1 VPGIIYDFRI
11 RARNN
16 IGFGEYSDYL
26 RQGFNALPAAP
37 INLRRVEY
45 MCSKNQI
52 TLTWDPIPDGNAPG
66 GIIRGYYVYMAN
78 DTAG

>member
-1 VPGIIYDFRI
+1 
-11 RARNN
+11 
-16 IGFGEYSDYL
+16 
-26 RQGFNALPAAP
+26 
-37 INLRRVEY
+37 

-52 TLTWDPIPDGNAPG
+52 TLTWDSVIDGVAPG